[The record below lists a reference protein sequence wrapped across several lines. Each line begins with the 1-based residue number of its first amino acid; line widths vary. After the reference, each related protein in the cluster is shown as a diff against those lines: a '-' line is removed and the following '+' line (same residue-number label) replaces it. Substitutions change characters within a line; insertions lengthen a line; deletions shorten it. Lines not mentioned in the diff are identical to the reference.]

1 MVHDGRMDK
10 SDGAAA
16 PEERQTSDQVTETAP
31 GRGRHQS
38 LIYEYWKLG
47 CYKSF
52 VLRSQMSLQT
62 QFLIASGSRCVTI
75 NICPSF
81 SGLRLKTT
89 NVLLLLYTFSCYVFN
104 LLFV

>member
-47 CYKSF
+47 C
-52 VLRSQMSLQT
+52 
-62 QFLIASGSRCVTI
+62 
-75 NICPSF
+75 
-81 SGLRLKTT
+81 
-89 NVLLLLYTFSCYVFN
+89 
-104 LLFV
+104 